1 MRKIF
6 ISIVF
11 LLIGGCSPLNLLRGR
26 PAEDAGFLPFSTLLK
41 PMPERGPFNA
51 AYVPNI
57 NKLDQ
62 LKLSYTKVMIEP
74 VDIQIAISK
83 IKKRKLP
90 NFIEEELI
98 SDVKELSI
106 YFLAKIKAA
115 FTATKYRKYEL
126 VDTPDSQTFIW
137 QIALVEVT
145 PNSPELS
152 VLSTIASF
160 FIPGTGTLRVFGSG
174 SVAMEGIVR
183 DGSTGE
189 VLALFKDRRVDKTAP
204 VSVRD
209 YQRYAHTR
217 TNLDNWADNF
227 AELAGTP
234 STHKVEEDLPFTLD
248 PL

>member
-1 MRKIF
+1 MRNIF
-6 ISIVF
+6 LSIIF
-11 LLIGGCSPLNLLRGR
+11 LFFSACHPLSILKGS
-26 PAEDAGFLPFSTLLK
+26 PAEDAGFLPYSTLLK

-51 AYVPNI
+51 SYIPNI
-57 NKLDQ
+57 NRLDQ
-62 LKLSYTKVMIEP
+62 LKLSYSKVLIET
-74 VDIQIAISK
+74 VDAEIAISK

-90 NFIEEELI
+90 SFIEEELI

-115 FTATKYRKYEL
+115 FTATKYKKYEL

-137 QIALVEVT
+137 QIALVEVS

-152 VLSTIASF
+152 VLSTITSF

-217 TNLDNWADNF
+217 TNLDDWADNF

-234 STHKVEEDLPFTLD
+234 STHKVEEDLPFTFD